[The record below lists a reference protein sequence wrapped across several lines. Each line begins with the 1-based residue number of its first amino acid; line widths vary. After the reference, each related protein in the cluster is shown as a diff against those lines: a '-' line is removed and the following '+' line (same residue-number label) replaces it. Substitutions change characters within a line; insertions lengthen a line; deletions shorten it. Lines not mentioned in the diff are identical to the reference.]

1 MTTRDLGEYHMRSR
15 RISHAISAHRALIRR
30 PRQLS
35 KFVLMA
41 REGLGEGIVLGA
53 ADTWTFWLDAELDV
67 RLDVASTWHMT
78 TTAAAAAA
86 AGVRALVCGAAGGH
100 AVAKVPIIRRYL

>member
-1 MTTRDLGEYHMRSR
+1 M
-15 RISHAISAHRALIRR
+15 ISAAHRAIVHR
-30 PRQLS
+30 PRQLMKS
-35 KFVLMA
+35 VLSA
-41 REGLGEGIVLGA
+41 CKVGGDRIVLSA
-53 ADTWTFWLDAELDV
+53 ADTWTLWLDAELDV

-78 TTAAAAAA
+78 TTAAAAA